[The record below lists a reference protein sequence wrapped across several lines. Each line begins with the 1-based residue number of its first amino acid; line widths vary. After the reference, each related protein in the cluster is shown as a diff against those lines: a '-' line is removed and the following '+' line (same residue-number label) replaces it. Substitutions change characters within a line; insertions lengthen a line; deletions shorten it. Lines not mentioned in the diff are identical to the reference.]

1 MGAQNKVIAGDYE
14 GCIVD
19 GVFDEFYIVLGWNN
33 TENDRR
39 NIKLYNTQKNITI
52 ELNIP

>member
-33 TENDRR
+33 NVISQEEFEEKKKQMLR
-39 NIKLYNTQKNITI
+39 I
-52 ELNIP
+52 